1 MMMRSGSGSA
11 PLFVAMWCGWR
22 LDESDDAR
30 RRGTT
35 TTPYTPGV
43 CVVLA
48 CASLFLSS
56 DLFGLASLLT
66 SAIFVTRHDGASS
79 STTTFQN
86 PARSADRAALRAC
99 SSRGGGARK
108 KAVSSVR

>member
-1 MMMRSGSGSA
+1 MREEKRDDDHA
-11 PLFVAMWCGWR
+11 IHTWR
-22 LDESDDAR
+22 VR
-30 RRGTT
+30 
-35 TTPYTPGV
+35 
-43 CVVLA
+43 VLA

-56 DLFGLASLLT
+56 VLLGLASLLT

>member
-1 MMMRSGSGSA
+1 MMMRFGSGSA

-35 TTPYTPGV
+35 TTHTYTPGV

-48 CASLFLSS
+48 CASLFL
-56 DLFGLASLLT
+56 LFG
-66 SAIFVTRHDGASS
+66 
-79 STTTFQN
+79 
-86 PARSADRAALRAC
+86 PLRLGLPPRLC
-99 SSRGGGARK
+99 DFCDET
-108 KAVSSVR
+108 

>member
-1 MMMRSGSGSA
+1 MREEKRDDGHTHTYT
-11 PLFVAMWCGWR
+11 WR
-22 LDESDDAR
+22 VR
-30 RRGTT
+30 
-35 TTPYTPGV
+35 
-43 CVVLA
+43 VLA

-56 DLFGLASLLT
+56 DLLGLASLLT